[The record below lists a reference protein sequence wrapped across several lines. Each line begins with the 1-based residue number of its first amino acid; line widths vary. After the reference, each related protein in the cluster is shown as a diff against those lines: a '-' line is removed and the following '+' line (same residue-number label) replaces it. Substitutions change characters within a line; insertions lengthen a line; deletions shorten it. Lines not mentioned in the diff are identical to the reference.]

1 MSTRNRGPTRNRC
14 HLSGSGARPHQRA
27 RLQPRIPK
35 SLREDPA
42 APLPHPLPGLA
53 ATRGSHTRERRWA
66 ELRQWSGKPTLCAP
80 QQRSRRDRTRGRGW
94 HGAVQQAGST
104 SFLHPQ
110 KGLNPEAAFDR
121 SREDGHPVPR
131 PLRIG
136 GALQRRRGAAN
147 PPVSHY
153 CCAPG
158 SAFVQRTDVFV
169 RIDPR
174 GCAPRSS
181 HLARAGGRR
190 CRGCPAASPPEQLR
204 CAKTPRARRG
214 RRAGTPLPLF
224 PHSLWTLICFAR
236 KNVARRLKSLWW
248 HRGMQREAMTRALP
262 TTATPKFRGGP
273 RSRASLCP
281 RRSTTFPD
289 PPQ

>member
-147 PPVSHY
+147 PAVSHY

-158 SAFVQRTDVFV
+158 SAFVQRTDVL
-169 RIDPR
+169 
-174 GCAPRSS
+174 GSS
-181 HLARAGGRR
+181 PEVVL
-190 CRGCPAASPPEQLR
+190 PAAHTSPEQVGGDVEVVPPPLR
-204 CAKTPRARRG
+204 RNSSAVRKLQELDAEEGLGHLSP
-214 RRAGTPLPLF
+214 F
-224 PHSLWTLICFAR
+224 SLILCG
-236 KNVARRLKSLWW
+236 LS
-248 HRGMQREAMTRALP
+248 
-262 TTATPKFRGGP
+262 
-273 RSRASLCP
+273 SASP
-281 RRSTTFPD
+281 VKM
-289 PPQ
+289 